1 MVLEFLFRGSLE
13 VKSWLVV
20 RAEQLVLKLQL
31 IIITTTKT
39 ACFHSACCVPVTIL
53 NALYELAH

>member
-39 ACFHSACCVPVTIL
+39 ACSYSAYRVPVTIL